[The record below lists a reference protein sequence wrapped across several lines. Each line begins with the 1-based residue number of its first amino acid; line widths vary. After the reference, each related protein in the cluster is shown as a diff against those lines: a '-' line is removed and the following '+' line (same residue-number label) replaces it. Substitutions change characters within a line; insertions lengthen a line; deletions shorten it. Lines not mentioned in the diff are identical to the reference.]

1 MIQDRGDYGEYLSF
15 NKKQHPVTL
24 IKGQTALGKTTAY
37 GIVMNEVFN
46 DKFVIAV
53 PTHELKEQI
62 YNDLLEMGVKDIMKT
77 PKLGLIYD
85 DRIRNE
91 EKRLMDIGAFGIRKK
106 FLAKSIDTLKDKL
119 ELEKEELTKDK
130 KDEIQK
136 DIENISNYLEQN
148 EIVNHYMGNIVTTQ
162 DRLFHLH
169 WHLRYTHKLIIDED
183 ILRKCITIRKFKL
196 KTLKA
201 SCECL
206 SGSLGKEL
214 KRKLDK
220 ILNAPYKKV
229 KSVKPIYQGSLTKE
243 QIEKIEEEIEKLNK
257 PIYNIFDVLSINAIY
272 KYNEK
277 QNKMQGLYN
286 DDDWVYCL
294 VCRKIPNMTTFV
306 LSATLESEFYEKY
319 FEEKDIDYK
328 EIPPD
333 KYKGKVIQ
341 DCSYSFSRACLEKHP
356 KLLDKIRN
364 RHKGLPMITFKRYC
378 ELGDYNF
385 RSS

>member
-1 MIQDRGDYGEYLSF
+1 MIQDKGDYGEYFRF
-15 NKKQHPVTL
+15 NKIKHPMTL

-37 GIVMNEVFN
+37 GIVMNEVLC

-53 PTHELKEQI
+53 PTHELIDQI
-62 YNDLLEMGVKDIMKT
+62 YNDLLKMGVQDIMKT
-77 PKLGLIYD
+77 PKLETIYD
-85 DRIRNE
+85 NRIRKE
-91 EKRLMDIGAFGIRKK
+91 EKRLTEIGAFGIRKK
-106 FLAKSIDTLKDKL
+106 FLAKSLDTLKDKL

-130 KDEIQK
+130 IDEIQK

-183 ILRKCITIRKFKL
+183 ILRKCIRVKKFKL

-206 SGSLGKEL
+206 TGSLGDEL
-214 KRKLDK
+214 KNKLDK

-229 KSVKPIYQGSLTKE
+229 KSVKPIYQDSLNSE
-243 QIEKIEEEIEKLNK
+243 QIEKIEEEIEKVKK
-257 PIYNIFDVLSINAIY
+257 PIYNVFDVLSINAIY
-272 KYNEK
+272 KYNE
-277 QNKMQGLYN
+277 NNEKMKGNYN

-294 VCRKIPNMTTFV
+294 VCREIPNMNTII
-306 LSATLESEFYEKY
+306 LSATLEADFYEKY
-319 FEEKDIDYK
+319 FEERNIDYV

-333 KYKGKVIQ
+333 KYKGKVVQ

-356 KLLDKIRN
+356 KLLDKIRKK
-364 RHKGLPMITFKRYC
+364 HKGLPMITFKRYC
-378 ELGDYNF
+378 ELGDKNF